1 MAKHPAAPGAAYAPV
16 LNAGFQATTRRV
28 QEMHHAIADKTFDV
42 LQRVPIVAAPA
53 QLVRTVHDAITDGV
67 YATLR
72 QAGGAL
78 VSVAA
83 HAERLGV
90 DSSRP
95 LQGKELALR
104 SALNA
109 IAGDALREQGSTL
122 ALTMGFHAGG
132 QPLPLSAAAL
142 AGLGQQV
149 CVFIHGLGC
158 DERSWLRPASEAI
171 DYGRELKHEQDIDAI
186 YLRYNTGLPVAANG
200 KQLGARLAQLLR
212 AAPQVRELLLI
223 GHSMGGLVARS
234 ACDQAAAAGQAW
246 LERVGMLICL
256 GTPHQ
261 GAALEKLGHA
271 MNGALAVSDLT
282 RPLARIAS
290 RRSQGIKDLR
300 HGLRAP
306 MRPMPPLRFVA
317 GGSDRLVGVHSASDA
332 GLSGDVQRVRL
343 AGLGHMAL
351 LNHPRVYAVIR
362 AWLAAPRA

>member
-1 MAKHPAAPGAAYAPV
+1 MPPRAGYAPV
-16 LNAGFQATTRRV
+16 LDAGWRATTRRV

-42 LQRVPIVAAPA
+42 LQRVPVIAAPA
-53 QLVRTVHDAITDGV
+53 RLVRTAHDAITDGV

-78 VSVAA
+78 ASLAA

-90 DSSRP
+90 DPSRP
-95 LQGKELALR
+95 LQGRELTLR

-109 IAGDALREQGSTL
+109 LAGDALREQGSTL

-132 QPLPLSAAAL
+132 RALPLTRSAL
-142 AGLGQQV
+142 AGLGERV

-158 DERSWLRPASEAI
+158 DERSWLRPADEAI
-171 DYGRELKHEQDIDAI
+171 DYGRELERELGIAAI
-186 YLRYNTGLPVAANG
+186 YLRYNTGLPVADNG
-200 KQLGARLAQLLR
+200 KQLSAQLAQLLR
-212 AAPQVRELLLI
+212 AAPQVHELLLV

-234 ACDQAAAAGQAW
+234 ACEAAAGGETW
-246 LERVGMLICL
+246 VRRVGMLICL

-261 GAALEKLGHA
+261 GAALEKLGHVVS
-271 MNGALAVSDLT
+271 GALAVSDVT
-282 RPLARIAS
+282 RPLGRIAT

-300 HGLRAP
+300 HGLREP
-306 MRPMPPLRFVA
+306 MRSMPPLRLVA
-317 GGSDRLVGVHSASDA
+317 GGSDRLVGLNSASDA
-332 GLSGDVQRVRL
+332 GLAGDVQRVRL
-343 AGLGHMAL
+343 PGLGHMAL

>member
-1 MAKHPAAPGAAYAPV
+1 MSPRAAYAPV
-16 LNAGFQATTRRV
+16 LDASLRAATRRV

-42 LQRVPIVAAPA
+42 LQRVPVIAAPA
-53 QLVRTVHDAITDGV
+53 RLVRTAHDTITDGV

-78 VSVAA
+78 ALLAA

-90 DSSRP
+90 EPGRP
-95 LQGKELALR
+95 LQGRELALR

-109 IAGDALREQGSTL
+109 LAGDALREQGSTL

-132 QPLPLSAAAL
+132 RPLPLTRAGL
-142 AGLGQQV
+142 AGLGERV

-158 DERSWLRPASEAI
+158 DEHSWLRPAEEAV
-171 DYGRELKHEQDIDAI
+171 DYGSELERELGIAAV
-186 YLRYNTGLPVAANG
+186 YLRYNTGLPVADNG
-200 KQLGARLAQLLR
+200 KQLSAQLAQLLR
-212 AAPQVRELLLI
+212 AAPQVRELLLV

-234 ACDQAAAAGQAW
+234 ACDDAAGQAW
-246 LERVGMLICL
+246 VKRVGMVICL

-271 MNGALAVSDLT
+271 VSGALAVSDVT
-282 RPLARIAS
+282 RPLGRIAS

-300 HGLRAP
+300 HGLRGS
-306 MRPMPPLRFVA
+306 MPSTLPLRFVA
-317 GGSDRLVGVHSASDA
+317 GGGDRLVGRKSASGA
-332 GLSGDVQRVRL
+332 GLSGDVQRVEV

-362 AWLAAPRA
+362 EWLAAPRA

>member
-1 MAKHPAAPGAAYAPV
+1 MSKRPAAPGAAYAPV
-16 LNAGFQATTRRV
+16 LKAGFQATTLRV

-42 LQRVPIVAAPA
+42 LQRVPVIAAPA
-53 QLVRTVHDAITDGV
+53 RLVQTTHDAITDGV
-67 YATLR
+67 YATMR
-72 QAGGAL
+72 HVAGAL
-78 VSVAA
+78 GSLAA
-83 HAERLGV
+83 HAERLGA
-90 DSSRP
+90 DPGRP

-109 IAGDALREQGSTL
+109 LAGDALREQGSTL

-132 QPLPLSAAAL
+132 RALPLTRAAL
-142 AGLGQQV
+142 AGLGERL

-158 DERSWLRPASEAI
+158 DERSWLRPADEAI
-171 DYGRELKHEQDIDAI
+171 DYGSELKRELDIDAI
-186 YLRYNTGLPVAANG
+186 YLRYNTGLPVAENG
-200 KQLGARLAQLLR
+200 KQLGAQLAQLLR
-212 AAPQVRELLLI
+212 AAPQLRELLLI

-234 ACDQAAAAGQAW
+234 ACDDAAAAGRAW
-246 LERVGMLICL
+246 LKRVGMLICL

-271 MNGALAVSDLT
+271 LSGALAVSDVT
-282 RPLARIAS
+282 RPLGRIAN

-306 MRPMPPLRFVA
+306 MRSMLPLRVVA
-317 GGSDRLVGVHSASDA
+317 GGGDRLVGLKSASDA
-332 GLSGDVQRVRL
+332 GLAGDVQRVQL

-362 AWLAAPRA
+362 AWLAAPGA